1 MKLFPHAQKTIPN
14 RSKSE
19 TLVLTRGVRKGW
31 LYTGRG
37 KGSLNRSLGSQET
50 CSTLHKQDTAEW
62 KRNFMA
68 KELVNQMKGQATEG
82 KIFASYKLADRQ
94 YLEYTLNFLKI
105 NKNKKTIQS
114 KHGYRSDKILQRRN
128 GSHHLESSTTTRL
141 HWLHFG
147 YDPENKRWCR
157 QGGEH
162 SLSPD
167 SSVNWSSHHG
177 VTVEHSQKS
186 SKYNTAYAR
195 RSPKHQ
201 RLLCTHAYCCSVHNS
216 QETESEPA

>member
-1 MKLFPHAQKTIPN
+1 
-14 RSKSE
+14 
-19 TLVLTRGVRKGW
+19 
-31 LYTGRG
+31 
-37 KGSLNRSLGSQET
+37 
-50 CSTLHKQDTAEW
+50 
-62 KRNFMA
+62 MA

-147 YDPENKRWCR
+147 PVRAAMIQRTNTGAGRE
-157 QGGEH
+157 ESTH
-162 SLSPD
+162 SLL
-167 SSVNWSSHHG
+167 
-177 VTVEHSQKS
+177 
-186 SKYNTAYAR
+186 TAA
-195 RSPKHQ
+195 
-201 RLLCTHAYCCSVHNS
+201 
-216 QETESEPA
+216 